1 VSRELRNEGLSLAY
15 RLGYVIRYAGLH
27 VFGPATLGDED
38 DPHARMRRERAARVA
53 AAAAARA
60 PDGRQASR

>member
-1 VSRELRNEGLSLAY
+1 MSRKSRNEGLSLAY
-15 RLGYVIRYAGLH
+15 RLGYLIRYAGLH

-38 DPHARMRRERAARVA
+38 DPHARMRTERAARVT

-60 PDGRQASR
+60 ADGKPASR

>member
-1 VSRELRNEGLSLAY
+1 MSRESRNEGLSLAY